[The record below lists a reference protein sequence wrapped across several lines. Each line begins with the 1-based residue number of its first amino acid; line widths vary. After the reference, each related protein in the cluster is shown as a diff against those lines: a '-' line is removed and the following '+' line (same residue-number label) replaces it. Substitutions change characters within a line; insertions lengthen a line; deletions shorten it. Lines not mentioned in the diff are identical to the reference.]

1 MSDVP
6 AMPDGV
12 TRRPQPQDQT
22 IVTMQN
28 LIAMMG
34 EKINSSFEKGFKNF
48 STKTADAITAPLA
61 IVTEPL
67 ESLLG
72 INVKSIFDKDKK
84 PAKRNPKEND
94 VQKMGKEGTGF
105 LFLGNLLGRKK
116 KKEEDDGGLM
126 STLGGALG
134 LLTGGTLLKPFI
146 SKIGGTLLKAA
157 PIGAIAGGLIWAAI
171 DGIKGFM
178 KSEEWGVS
186 KISGTLGG
194 ILGGT
199 GEGFKNAFA
208 NMGKWALIGVGIG
221 SLAGPPGMIAGGL
234 IGAAVG
240 GILGLIGGQKI
251 ASGLD
256 RIGNWF
262 KEMGPKIGNA
272 LWNFF
277 LNIPIVK
284 TIIEFTDNIKS
295 IVGDQE
301 TTIGEKIGKVVGE
314 MLLFFPR
321 LFTNTV
327 EWITNFLTVTF
338 LGKKGK
344 EGQIVEKSLIAKFSD
359 FVGNIGSMAMKFIF
373 DKVKQGVAFL
383 KSDQF
388 KTFIS
393 DLWGGLSSSI
403 KNFLENNEVVQAVK
417 TTIDPILQP
426 LLKVVQPVIDLVV
439 WYFTSMSD
447 LVNDLFNNPEDLIS
461 NLWNNFKK
469 LFGIIGNVIVDL
481 KLWAAKFVADILP
494 GGVSGQ
500 EVEDWTTKLQEKG
513 LTNKEILTAIEGQK
527 GMGLGQQMESF
538 FKNPQVVQ
546 DRIISDIMMKRQPT
560 EVNDAIITKTGE
572 VIHTSPDDN
581 IIATKNSPQMTSTN
595 SEVMNALLQ
604 AINTLSERVS
614 QLEPKLVTVVN
625 KGLTTQMSEL
635 KTF

>member
-1 MSDVP
+1 
-6 AMPDGV
+6 
-12 TRRPQPQDQT
+12 
-22 IVTMQN
+22 
-28 LIAMMG
+28 
-34 EKINSSFEKGFKNF
+34 
-48 STKTADAITAPLA
+48 
-61 IVTEPL
+61 
-67 ESLLG
+67 
-72 INVKSIFDKDKK
+72 
-84 PAKRNPKEND
+84 
-94 VQKMGKEGTGF
+94 MGKEGTGF